1 MRILVIGKT
10 GFIGGRITAHLREA
24 GHSIVGTHRPDRPDG
39 LDGPDRLDR
48 PRNAA
53 VASTHNNV
61 GDSLA
66 FDLLDPLRL
75 REILPK
81 AGIQVVIHAAAM
93 AGVGHCERDPAAALQ
108 ANSTATAAIANVC
121 SEAQTRLISLSTDQV
136 FAGGPPAAGGAVP
149 IGGYREHDATG
160 PVNLYGLTK
169 QQAEV
174 AILNMNASGITIVRL
189 ALVVGRSLQGGRS
202 SSEQLIAQVA
212 RGETPTLYQNEFRT
226 PICVADVCSAIEE
239 LLPMGDV
246 KLLHL
251 GGPERMSRVELGQRI
266 LRLAGLNDTCNAVD
280 ASEPSPGEAKRPRD
294 VALNSSLARE
304 ILKHP
309 PRRLEQWA
317 NECIP

>member
-1 MRILVIGKT
+1 MRILVIGTT
-10 GFIGGRITAHLREA
+10 GFIGGRVTAHLREA
-24 GHSIVGTHRPDRPDG
+24 GHSVVGTHRPHKPHRM
-39 LDGPDRLDR
+39 DR

-53 VASTHNNV
+53 AALTHNNENV
-61 GDSLA
+61 SVA

-81 AGIQVVIHAAAM
+81 AGIQAVIHAAAM
-93 AGVGHCERDPAAALQ
+93 AGLGQCERDPAAAVQ
-108 ANSTATAAIANVC
+108 ANSTATKAIASVC
-121 SEAQTRLISLSTDQV
+121 SEAQTRLISLSSDQV

-160 PVNLYGLTK
+160 PLNHYGLTK

-174 AILNMNASGITIVRL
+174 AILSTNAPGITIVRL

-212 RGETPTLYQNEFRT
+212 RGELPTLYQDEFRT
-226 PICVADVCSAIEE
+226 PICVADVCIAIEE
-239 LLPMGDV
+239 LLPMRDV

-251 GGPERMSRVELGQRI
+251 GGPERMNRVELGQRI
-266 LRLAGLNDTCNAVD
+266 LRLAGLNEACNAVD
-280 ASEPSPGEAKRPRD
+280 VPEPSPCEAKRPRD
-294 VALNSSLARE
+294 VTLNSSLARE